1 MSSTRDRAGGRG
13 REDKPSL
20 PLRKPGEIRTPEI
33 AENNISQD
41 DEKPPVQK
49 PELTVN
55 VASESGPKQLAQDV
69 GTERKVENSTI
80 EIESQNVDNVLLR
93 AVNNPVFVPKTS
105 QQTFNPAQTLS
116 SRLASAINAPEFVPG
131 KCFSRHE
138 EPAEERL
145 QAIEHFVNNKIKQLT
160 EDPGLLDE
168 LSMSMANYLSVYI
181 RVENDMI
188 KLSDLLFEKCVSE
201 QNFQYTGSKLA
212 NHLDKYLVPK
222 MTEQFQFRTVFLQRC
237 KSENDIFNDVIQT
250 NPERAC
256 NVAIFLGELLM
267 NFK

>member
-1 MSSTRDRAGGRG
+1 MMSSTQGCPGGRG
-13 REDKPSL
+13 RGNKPSGQ
-20 PLRKPGEIRTPEI
+20 LRKPGEIRTPEV

-49 PELTVN
+49 LELSVN
-55 VASESGPKQLAQDV
+55 VASKSGPKQLAQDV
-69 GTERKVENSTI
+69 GTERKVENSTK

-93 AVNNPVFVPKTS
+93 AVKNPVFVPKTF
-105 QQTFNPAQTLS
+105 QQTFNSAQTSS

-131 KCFSRHE
+131 KGFSRHE

-168 LSMSMANYLSVYI
+168 LSISMANYLSDYI

-201 QNFQYTGSKLA
+201 QHFQYTGSKLA

-222 MTEQFQFRTVFLQRC
+222 TTEQLQFRIVFLKR
-237 KSENDIFNDVIQT
+237 
-250 NPERAC
+250 
-256 NVAIFLGELLM
+256 
-267 NFK
+267 